1 MNSQNENWDANGW
14 ESDDTDRSKEEH
26 TKKKEKKR
34 NIGKIYGEAWRL
46 LDKLH
51 MEDPF
56 KVADTIQLSIIQL
69 ETRFYEYLF
78 PVSPIIYATP

>member
-1 MNSQNENWDANGW
+1 
-14 ESDDTDRSKEEH
+14 
-26 TKKKEKKR
+26 
-34 NIGKIYGEAWRL
+34 
-46 LDKLH
+46 